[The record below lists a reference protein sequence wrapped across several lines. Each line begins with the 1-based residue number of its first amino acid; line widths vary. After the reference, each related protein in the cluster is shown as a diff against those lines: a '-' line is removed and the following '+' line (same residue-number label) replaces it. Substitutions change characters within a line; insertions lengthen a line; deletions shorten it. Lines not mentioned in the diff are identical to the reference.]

1 MRPLKIIFAGTPAF
15 ALPALQALL
24 DSAHEVC
31 AVYTQPDR
39 PAGRGRSVQASPVKQ
54 LALGHHIPVLQ
65 PHSLKEPS
73 AQQALRELRADLM
86 VVVAYGLL
94 LPAAVLGAPRLGC
107 VNIHASLLPRWRGAA
122 PIQRAILAGDAQT
135 GITLMQM
142 DEGLD
147 TGAILTQRACPIS
160 PMDSAA
166 TLHDRLAVLGAELL
180 IETLGPLQEG
190 VITPRP
196 QDETEACAG
205 QDAPMSRA
213 QGCAGATYAAKLS
226 KQEAVLDWRDGAVA
240 LARKVR
246 AFNPSPVAQATL
258 HCTGREPRTLRIWFA
273 QPLNE
278 MGDAAPGSIL
288 RAGRDGVDVATGRG
302 VLRLLEMQLAGGRA
316 ITAADFVNAQQL
328 EGCTFG

>member
-1 MRPLKIIFAGTPAF
+1 MRPLRVIFAGTPAF
-15 ALPALQALL
+15 ALPALQVLL
-24 DSAHEVC
+24 DSAHPVC

-39 PAGRGRSVQASPVKQ
+39 PAGRGRSLQASPVKQ
-54 LALGHHIPVLQ
+54 LALGHHIAVLQ
-65 PHSLKEPS
+65 PPSLKEPS
-73 AQQALRELRADLM
+73 AQQALRDLRADLM

-94 LPAAVLGAPRLGC
+94 LPAAVLSAPRLGC

-147 TGAILTQRACPIS
+147 TGAILAQRACPILTT
-160 PMDSAA
+160 DSAA
-166 TLHDRLAVLGAELL
+166 TLHDRLATLGAELL

-190 VITPRP
+190 AITPRP
-196 QDETEACAG
+196 QGETEAC
-205 QDAPMSRA
+205 
-213 QGCAGATYAAKLS
+213 YAAKLS

-246 AFNPSPVAQATL
+246 AFNPSPVAQTTL
-258 HCTGREPRTLRIWFA
+258 HCLGREPRTLRIWFA

-278 MGDAAPGSIL
+278 MGDAEPGSIL

-302 VLRLLEMQLAGGRA
+302 VLRLLEMQLPGGRA
-316 ITAADFVNAQQL
+316 ITAADFVNAQHL
-328 EGCTFG
+328 EGCRLE

>member
-1 MRPLKIIFAGTPAF
+1 MRPSAGYRQGIAPHLVRPLRVIFAGTPAF

-24 DSAHEVC
+24 GSAHEVC

-122 PIQRAILAGDAQT
+122 PIQRAILAGDEQT

-147 TGAILTQRACPIS
+147 TGAILAQRACPILTT
-160 PMDSAA
+160 DSAA
-166 TLHDRLAVLGAELL
+166 TLHDRLATLGAELL
-180 IETLGPLQEG
+180 IEMLVPLQEG
-190 VITPRP
+190 AITPRP
-196 QDETEACAG
+196 QGEAEAC
-205 QDAPMSRA
+205 
-213 QGCAGATYAAKLS
+213 YAAKLS
-226 KQEAVLDWRDGAVA
+226 KQEADLDWRDGAVA

-246 AFNPSPVAQATL
+246 AFNPGPVAQTTL
-258 HCTGREPRTLRIWFA
+258 HCPGREPRTLRIWFA

-278 MGDAAPGSIL
+278 MGDAEPGSIL
-288 RAGRDGVDVATGRG
+288 RADRDGVDVATGRG
-302 VLRLLEMQLAGGRA
+302 VLRLLEMQLPGGRA
-316 ITAADFVNAQQL
+316 ITAADFVNAQHL
-328 EGCTFG
+328 EGCRLE